1 MVRETF
7 QRDIQRIREEVLILG
22 SMVEEAL
29 IESVK
34 ILERRDHKAAKLLRK
49 ADRIVNTKR
58 FEIEA
63 DTLTLIATQQP
74 MAGDMRILAA
84 VLEIATDL
92 ERMGDYAKGI
102 AKVSLK
108 IGDEP
113 LVKPLID
120 IPLMAQTATRMLRQ
134 ALDAFSRGDVEL
146 AHSIPD
152 QDDQVDAL
160 YNQIYRELLT
170 HIMSDP
176 SVIDQANNLLWVAHN
191 LERTAD
197 RVINIC
203 ERTIYMVTGEMV
215 EITSKGVKEYN

>member
-1 MVRETF
+1 
-7 QRDIQRIREEVLILG
+7 
-22 SMVEEAL
+22 MVEEAL

-49 ADRIVNTKR
+49 ADHIINTKR

-134 ALDAFSRGDVEL
+134 ALDAFSRGDAEL

-152 QDDQVDAL
+152 QDDKVDAL

-170 HIMSDP
+170 HILSDP
-176 SVIDQANNLLWVAHN
+176 SIIDQANNLLWVAHN

-197 RVINIC
+197 RVTNIC
-203 ERTIYMVTGEMV
+203 ERTIYMVTGEIV
-215 EITSKGVKEYN
+215 EIDSKGVSEYS